1 MDDHAAR
8 QIRHQARDAAD
19 AQGQAPDQG
28 DEARDG
34 ALGPQLRRAGRPGG
48 GRGAAVPKGV
58 GVAGLTI
65 GLFPERARPGG
76 LTEPGAEREGHP
88 DDA

>member
-8 QIRHQARDAAD
+8 QSRDQARDAAD

-34 ALGPQLRRAGRPGG
+34 AVGPQLRRAGRPGG
-48 GRGAAVPKGV
+48 GRGAAVPQGV
-58 GVAGLTI
+58 GVAGLPAC
-65 GLFPERARPGG
+65 LFPGRARPGG
-76 LTEPGAEREGHP
+76 LSEPWAEREGYP
-88 DDA
+88 DAA

>member
-8 QIRHQARDAAD
+8 QSRDQARDAAD

-28 DEARDG
+28 DEARDVARG
-34 ALGPQLRRAGRPGG
+34 AELRRVGRPR
-48 GRGAAVPKGV
+48 GRSGAAVPKGV
-58 GVAGLTI
+58 GVAGLAT
-65 GLFPERARPGG
+65 GLFPGRARPGG